1 MFNKYGSLQVNKKQS
16 SIHNYWFSFAYF
28 FVLQF
33 HHKINDIIIK
43 HSVFFL
49 LRCIISCFITPIEHP
64 SPFHTVIFE
73 FFSIRF
79 WDKTFNFQLVI
90 RMQWILSPA
99 ESEKNAPLLTVHIRV
114 NAWAQL
120 GICFTNGKMLHN
132 WENASWLGKCF
143 LYY

>member
-1 MFNKYGSLQVNKKQS
+1 MFNKYGSLQVNKVLYT
-16 SIHNYWFSFAYF
+16 IIGYHLHIFLFYSF
-28 FVLQF
+28 
-33 HHKINDIIIK
+33 IIK
-43 HSVFFL
+43 LMIPVSLLNTQIF
-49 LRCIISCFITPIEHP
+49 LRCMISCFITPIEH
-64 SPFHTVIFE
+64 FWIF
-73 FFSIRF
+73 FYRF

-99 ESEKNAPLLTVHIRV
+99 ESEKNAPLMTVHIRV